1 MTLIIVSLV
10 GAFSFLGLSQ
20 TPEIDGDGEF
30 VTVCPSTKVKPSYPE
45 SVAIITCDYKLPT
58 SSNSLFEI
66 TSQDVGEVHFPAL
79 ETAPHLR
86 GPPTFY
92 A

>member
-10 GAFSFLGLSQ
+10 CAFSFLGFSQ
-20 TPEIDGDGEF
+20 IPEIDGDGELI
-30 VTVCPSTKVKPSYPE
+30 TVCTSTKVKPSYPE
-45 SVAIITCDYKLPT
+45 NVAIITCDYKLPT

-66 TSQDVGEVHFPAL
+66 ASQDVAKLHFPAL

-86 GPPTFY
+86 GPPTFC